1 MIMKNLKNLKKNER
15 GQMRVIETIIA
26 SFIIVAALG
35 FVSTFAVSPT
45 SLGYEMT
52 DLEKT
57 GYSVLH
63 DLDQH
68 GLLLPLVYG
77 GNWSD
82 LRAILKMTLPNDVY
96 FNMTIYDVHGVKLQ
110 GNPDVLILH
119 GDSDTFSDAKN
130 VASLTYCLVG
140 TGVDE
145 PIYNPRIL
153 VLQLT
158 RG

>member
-1 MIMKNLKNLKKNER
+1 MKKLKNNR

-26 SFIIVAALG
+26 SFIIVAALA

-63 DLDQH
+63 DLDQQ
-68 GLLLPLVYG
+68 GLLTPLVYG
-77 GNWSD
+77 GKWND
-82 LRAILKMTLPNDVY
+82 LRTILKLTLPNDLY
-96 FNMTIYDVHGVKLQ
+96 FNLTIYDINGDKLE
-110 GNPDVLILH
+110 GSPDVLIIQ
-119 GDSDTFSDAKN
+119 GDSEIFSEAKN
-130 VASLTYCLVG
+130 IVSLTYCLVDARASEM
-140 TGVDE
+140 T
-145 PIYNPRIL
+145 YSPRIL
-153 VLQLT
+153 TLQLT

>member
-1 MIMKNLKNLKKNER
+1 MRVKNLKTLKSNR

-26 SFIIVAALG
+26 SFIIVAALA
-35 FVSTFAVSPT
+35 FVSTFAVNPT

-57 GYSVLH
+57 GYSAMH
-63 DLDQH
+63 DLDQQ
-68 GLLLPLVYG
+68 GLLTPLVYDNKWG
-77 GNWSD
+77 D
-82 LRAILKMTLPNDVY
+82 LRTILKMTLPNDVY
-96 FNMTIYDVHGVKLQ
+96 FNMTIYDVNGAKLTGV
-110 GNPDVLILH
+110 PDVPIFH
-119 GDSDTFSDAKN
+119 GDPDTFTDAKN

-140 TGVDE
+140 TGGTTYD
-145 PIYNPRIL
+145 PRIL

>member
-1 MIMKNLKNLKKNER
+1 MSLKNLKSLKGNR

-26 SFIIVAALG
+26 SFIIVAALS

-57 GYSVLH
+57 GYSALH

-68 GLLLPLVYG
+68 GLLTPLVYG

-82 LRAILKMTLPNDVY
+82 LRTILKMTLPNDVY
-96 FNMTIYDVHGVKLQ
+96 FNMTVYDVNGVKLK
-110 GNPDVLILH
+110 GDPDVLILH
-119 GDSDTFSDAKN
+119 GDSNTFSDATN

-140 TGVDE
+140 TGVGE
-145 PIYNPRIL
+145 PIYDPRIL

>member
-1 MIMKNLKNLKKNER
+1 MKNSKNNR

-26 SFIIVAALG
+26 SFIIVAALS
-35 FVSTFAVSPT
+35 FVSIFAASPE

-57 GYSVLH
+57 GYSALH

-68 GLLLPLVYG
+68 GLLTPLVYN
-77 GNWSD
+77 GNFSD
-82 LRAILKMTLPNDVY
+82 LRTILKITLPNDVY
-96 FNMTIYDVHGVKLQ
+96 FNLTIYNLTNGRLESASDIQ
-110 GNPDVLILH
+110 ILY

-130 VASLTYCLVG
+130 IVSLTYCLVG
-140 TGVDE
+140 ETAYD
-145 PIYNPRIL
+145 PKIL
-153 VLQLT
+153 VLRLT